1 MRRPWKHNLIVKFF
15 LYHLVVVLPICLLF
29 YFYSASIIKNF
40 YIKTLSQELY
50 DNAIVLS
57 RLLPTE
63 MEGPALDGLC
73 RDLVRGA
80 ETRITVI
87 AVDGRVLCDSQEP
100 SSTMENHAARP
111 EVREALTTGKGS
123 ILRYSTTVRHDMLY
137 VAIVARDATAPRIV
151 RMAVPLDTVEATLAS
166 MRRTIFSG
174 LIALSGAGLLLAL
187 FFYRKTGL
195 RVKRMAEFSR
205 RVSSGAFPQELLFIQ
220 GEDELSTLE
229 RHLNEMSLS
238 LQEHIKG
245 IIGEK
250 EKVESILR
258 CMTEGVLVV
267 DTHGRIILLN
277 DNAKRMFQVAPG
289 TKLDGAS
296 IVEISRHPEMK
307 KLMDELLALDPAK
320 EYFARELLLESEK
333 WFRVN
338 AVRLKSAEQKRL
350 GHVLVFHDMT
360 ELKRL
365 ETVRADFVANVS
377 HELRTP
383 LAAIKGYAETML
395 RSPPEDAELARQF
408 LEVIDRH
415 SERLGRLIDDLLT
428 LSDLESG
435 RVQIDREPVNPGD
448 LIRKTLE
455 LLDDRARKKDVTL
468 SSMLNNGVPSI
479 PADPDRL
486 QQLLINLIDN
496 AIKYTPPG
504 GAVKVSAKPS
514 VLPESEQP
522 MVELSV
528 QDTGCGIPERDIPRL
543 TERFYRVDKARSR
556 ELGGTGLGL
565 AIVKHIVQAH
575 HGFLKIESRLQQGTN
590 VRVFLPRADSNGKPK
605 TIVFLC
611 TANSCRSQMAEGF
624 ARRFAP
630 AGTAIYSAGTA
641 PKSVHPHAIKVMR
654 EAGIDISNQASKR
667 IDQIPLERADM
678 VITLCGEASESCP
691 ALSRNADHLHWPLP
705 DPASAQGDEKAIL
718 DAFRSVRD
726 EIRSRVRQLFAS

>member
-1 MRRPWKHNLIVKFF
+1 MRRPWTNKLILRFF
-15 LYHLVVVLPICLLF
+15 LYHLIVVVPICVLF
-29 YFYSASIIKNF
+29 YFYFGSIVENF
-40 YIKTLSQELY
+40 Y
-50 DNAIVLS
+50 ARVLS
-57 RLLPTE
+57 KELHDKALVSNRLIPAGV
-63 MEGPALDGLC
+63 EGQVLDDLC
-73 RDLVRGA
+73 RDLERDIGS
-80 ETRITVI
+80 RITVI
-87 AVDGRVLCDSQEP
+87 TLDGRVLGDSQEP
-100 SSTMENHAARP
+100 SRTMENHAGRP
-111 EVREALTTGKGS
+111 EVAEALANGTGS
-123 ILRYSTTVRHDMLY
+123 SRRYSTTVGYGMLY
-137 VAIVARDATAPRIV
+137 VAVLVPKDAPSRIV
-151 RMAVPLDTVEATLAS
+151 RVAVPLDTVEASLAS
-166 MRRTIFSG
+166 MGKTVVVG
-174 LIALSGAGLLLAL
+174 LFALSGAGLLLAL
-187 FFYRKTGL
+187 LFSGKLGL
-195 RVKRMAEFSR
+195 RVKRMAEFSS
-205 RVSSGAFPQELLFIQ
+205 RVSRGDFPQESLPVQ
-220 GEDELSTLE
+220 GQDELATLE
-229 RHLNEMSLS
+229 HHLNHMSVG
-238 LQEHIKG
+238 LQEQIKG
-245 IIGEK
+245 ILGEK

-267 DTHGRIILLN
+267 DTQGRVILLN
-277 DNAKRMFQVAPG
+277 DNARRMFQLTAG
-289 TKLDGAS
+289 MQLDGAS
-296 IVEISRHPEMK
+296 ILEISRHPEMK
-307 KLMDELLALDPAK
+307 KLMEELLALDPSK
-320 EYFARELLLESEK
+320 EYFTRELSLEAEK

-338 AVRLKSAEQKRL
+338 AVRLKSGEQKRL

-383 LAAIKGYAETML
+383 LAAIKGYAETLL
-395 RSPPEDAELARQF
+395 RSPPEDTELARQF

-448 LIRKTLE
+448 VVRKTLE
-455 LLDDRARKKDVTL
+455 LLQDRARKKDIVL
-468 SSMLNNGVPSI
+468 SPMFNNGVPSI

-504 GAVKVSAKPS
+504 GEVKVSAKPAL
-514 VLPESEQP
+514 LPESDRP

-605 TIVFLC
+605 NIVFLC

-624 ARRFAP
+624 ARRLAP
-630 AGTAIYSAGTA
+630 AGTAIYSAGTD
-641 PKSVHPHAIKVMR
+641 PKGVHPHAVKVMR

-667 IDQIPLERADM
+667 IEEIPLERADV
-678 VITLCGEASESCP
+678 VITLCGEAAESCP
-691 ALSRNADHLHWPLP
+691 APSRNVEHLHWPLP
-705 DPASAQGDEKAIL
+705 DPASAQGDEETVL
-718 DAFRSVRD
+718 GAFRIVRD
-726 EIRSRVRQLFAS
+726 DIRLRVQQLFSS